1 MRTPLQ
7 LAWLIILVTRAHLVA
22 STCAPV
28 LIFASTIIYI
38 FVRFICLSTA
48 YVHIFTHKDP
58 IFLQV
63 DISNCLL
70 AQLRLGLLRHPFFHY
85 RWIDYPRF
93 AVQNTVFLVVLSK
106 TPLKND
112 GLKVSWDDEIHNMM
126 GKINQKNGPNHQPDT
141 VFDGPYPHS

>member
-70 AQLRLGLLRHPFFHY
+70 AQLRLGLLRHPFFSLSLDRLPTICCAKHG
-85 RWIDYPRF
+85 F
-93 AVQNTVFLVVLSK
+93 SGGFEQNPSEK
-106 TPLKND
+106 
-112 GLKVSWDDEIHNMM
+112 
-126 GKINQKNGPNHQPDT
+126 
-141 VFDGPYPHS
+141 

>member
-58 IFLQV
+58 NFLQV

-70 AQLRLGLLRHPFFHY
+70 ATTTPIGVTATSFFFH
-85 RWIDYPRF
+85 
-93 AVQNTVFLVVLSK
+93 VLNC
-106 TPLKND
+106 LIVE
-112 GLKVSWDDEIHNMM
+112 L
-126 GKINQKNGPNHQPDT
+126 
-141 VFDGPYPHS
+141 